1 MALPLAN
8 VAKYELVLPSQ
19 QKTIQY
25 RPFLVK
31 EEKVLLM
38 AMESG
43 ESKEMITAIKE
54 IVKSCT
60 FGEMIAEDYPMF
72 DIEYVFLQIRSKS
85 VGEVAKLKV
94 LCPDDGKTYA
104 EAEVDLT
111 KVEVQVDDNHTNKI
125 IIDENRNLGIVLK
138 YPTLKN
144 YDLMSSKSVNTNDMD
159 KVFNILIDSIDHV
172 FEGDKVYPAK
182 DSTKEELKDFIET
195 LPQESFMKIKTFFD
209 TMPKLKHEIE
219 VTNPKT
225 QVVNKV
231 TLQGVS
237 DFFELASPTQP

>member
-43 ESKEMITAIKE
+43 ESKEMIAAIKE

-60 FGEMIAEDYPMF
+60 FGEMNAEDYPMF

-85 VGEVAKLKV
+85 VGEVAKVKV

-104 EAEVDLT
+104 DAEVDLS
-111 KVEVQVDDNHTNKI
+111 KIEVYVDDDHSNNI
-125 IIDENRNLGIVLK
+125 VVDESRKLGVVLK
-138 YPTLKN
+138 YPTLR
-144 YDLMSSKSVNTNDMD
+144 DIDGDTLTGDI
-159 KVFNILIDSIDHV
+159 NIEKTYKMIANSIEQIY
-172 FEGDKVYPAK
+172 EGDKVYLAK
-182 DSTKEELKDFIET
+182 DSTKKELDEFLENLT
-195 LPQESFMKIKTFFD
+195 ADQMK
-209 TMPKLKHEIE
+209 KLTAFYLSLIHI
-219 VTNPKT
+219 
-225 QVVNKV
+225 
-231 TLQGVS
+231 
-237 DFFELASPTQP
+237 

>member
-8 VAKYELVLPSQ
+8 TAKYELVLPSQ

-43 ESKEMITAIKE
+43 EPKQMLTAIKD

-60 FGEMIAEDYPMF
+60 FGEMIAEEYPMF

-85 VGEVAKLKV
+85 VGEIAKVKV

-104 EAEVDLT
+104 DAEIDLS
-111 KVEVQVDDNHTNKI
+111 KIEVYVDDDHTNNI
-125 IIDENRNLGIVLK
+125 VIDEDRQLGVVMRYPALK
-138 YPTLKN
+138 DVDAETLAGDINIQKT
-144 YDLMSSKSVNTNDMD
+144 YKMITN
-159 KVFNILIDSIDHV
+159 SIDQIY
-172 FEGDKVYPAK
+172 EGETVHLAK
-182 DSTKEELKDFIET
+182 DT
-195 LPQESFMKIKTFFD
+195 
-209 TMPKLKHEIE
+209 PKKEIE
-219 VTNPKT
+219 EFVNNLSAEQMKKLSEFYNSMPRLEHKLTVKNPKT
-225 QVVNKV
+225 EVESEV
-231 TLQGVS
+231 TLKG
-237 DFFELASPTQP
+237 LASFFG

>member
-43 ESKEMITAIKE
+43 ESKEMIAAIKE

-60 FGEMIAEDYPMF
+60 FGEMNAEDYPMF

-85 VGEVAKLKV
+85 VGEVAKVKV

-104 EAEVDLT
+104 DAEVDLS
-111 KVEVQVDDNHTNKI
+111 KIEVYVDDDHSNNI
-125 IIDENRNLGIVLK
+125 VVDESRKLGVVLK
-138 YPTLKN
+138 YPTLR
-144 YDLMSSKSVNTNDMD
+144 DIDGDTLTGDI
-159 KVFNILIDSIDHV
+159 NIEKTYKMIANSIEQIY
-172 FEGDKVYPAK
+172 EGDKVYLAK
-182 DSTKEELKDFIET
+182 DSTKKELDEFLENLT
-195 LPQESFMKIKTFFD
+195 ADQMKKLTAFYNS
-209 TMPKLKHEIE
+209 MPRLEHKLK
-219 VTNPKT
+219 VKNPKT
-225 QVVNKV
+225 NIESEV
-231 TLQGVS
+231 TLKG
-237 DFFELASPTQP
+237 LASFFA

>member
-43 ESKEMITAIKE
+43 ESKEMIAAIKE

-60 FGEMIAEDYPMF
+60 FGEMNAEDYPMF

-85 VGEVAKLKV
+85 VGEVAKVKV

-104 EAEVDLT
+104 DAEVDLS
-111 KVEVQVDDNHTNKI
+111 KIEVYVDDDHSNNI
-125 IIDENRNLGIVLK
+125 VVDESRKLGVVLK
-138 YPTLKN
+138 YPTLR
-144 YDLMSSKSVNTNDMD
+144 DIDGDTLTGDI
-159 KVFNILIDSIDHV
+159 NIEKTYKMIANSIEQIY
-172 FEGDKVYPAK
+172 EGDKVYLAK
-182 DSTKEELKDFIET
+182 DSTKKELDEFLENLT
-195 LPQESFMKIKTFFD
+195 ADQMKKLTAFYNS
-209 TMPKLKHEIE
+209 MPRLEHKLK
-219 VTNPKT
+219 VKNPKT
-225 QVVNKV
+225 NVESEV
-231 TLQGVS
+231 TLKG
-237 DFFELASPTQP
+237 LASFFV